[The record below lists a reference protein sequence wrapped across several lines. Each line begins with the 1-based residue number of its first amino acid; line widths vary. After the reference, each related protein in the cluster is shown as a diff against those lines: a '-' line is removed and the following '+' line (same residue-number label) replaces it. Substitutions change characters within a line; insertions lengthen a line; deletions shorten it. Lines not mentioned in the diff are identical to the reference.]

1 MPFYHDLKSYR
12 NDAGY
17 ADKSDWIARR
27 LLTLRYD
34 LQQAIIKERRPNSL
48 IVGSWNIRAFD
59 GGLPRL
65 DESFHYIAEIVAAFD
80 ICAVQELRDDMTAI
94 KRLQRLLGPNWDY
107 FVTDVGNH
115 EGANFERMG
124 FFYNRDKVI
133 FRNVIGEIVIASD
146 TLRSGRQIARTPFF
160 AAFQSHWFRFTLCS
174 SHIIFG
180 DDLGARAE
188 EIAAITKALVKRAK
202 REDQVFIFLGDM
214 NIESRDD
221 VVWQALLNSGMQVP
235 EFAATN
241 MQGDKYYDQISYT
254 VDGAATRK
262 TRLLRHGVFD
272 WRNAVYGPAQPRDH
286 DAPDDPALVE
296 RLSDAVQLAHY
307 EPIVQAHRQR
317 HGKQPFR
324 DFARS
329 YNTHFMTH
337 EMSDHLPIWIEL
349 EIDYSDDY
357 LARFLSAN

>member
-1 MPFYHDLKSYR
+1 VKQVRVIAVLLVMLAMVALVAACAQPGAAPAEEAADEAAAAEEAAPEPETASSADEPADEAEVAEDVTSEETTAEAILAERPWINQCESEPVQGGSITLSIADGAMEGR
-12 NDAGY
+12 NWL
-17 ADKSDWIARR
+17 SR
-27 LLTLRYD
+27 
-34 LQQAIIKERRPNSL
+34 
-48 IVGSWNIRAFD
+48 GSTN
-59 GGLPRL
+59 
-65 DESFHYIAEIVAAFD
+65 ESFVFSQLVDLSIEDAETFEPDVAESWEISED
-80 ICAVQELRDDMTAI
+80 GLVYT
-94 KRLQRLLGPNWDY
+94 
-107 FVTDVGNH
+107 
-115 EGANFERMG
+115 
-124 FFYNRDKVI
+124 YN
-133 FRNVIGEIVIASD
+133 
-146 TLRSGRQIARTPFF
+146 L
-160 AAFQSHWFRFTLCS
+160 
-174 SHIIFG
+174 
-180 DDLGARAE
+180 
-188 EIAAITKALVKRAK
+188 
-202 REDQVFIFLGDM
+202 
-214 NIESRDD
+214 RDD